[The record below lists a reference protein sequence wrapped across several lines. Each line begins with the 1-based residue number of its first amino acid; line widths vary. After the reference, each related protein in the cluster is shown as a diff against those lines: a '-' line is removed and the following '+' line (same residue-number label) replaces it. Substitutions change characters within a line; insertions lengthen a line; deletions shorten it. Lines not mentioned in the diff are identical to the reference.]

1 MNMAMTNL
9 YQYKDIEYRLKKS
22 ERKTTSIYIER
33 DGSVSVLAPAPFEL
47 ERIEQILEKKRSWIY
62 RSLAEW
68 ADLNR
73 TRVHREYVNG
83 ESFLYLG
90 RQYRLQLIDTAKQKG
105 IDIQEAPLVFLHN
118 QFWLRKDAVEQA
130 PEHFKQFYKTKLTK
144 KLKERFKLYQPVMG
158 VTPIDV
164 KVMELQN
171 RWGSC
176 TSKGVINFHW
186 KCAMLPT
193 TVLDYVV
200 VHELAHITNQSHNAA
215 FWRSIEKVMPG
226 YEEQK
231 IWLRLNGAGMSL

>member
-1 MNMAMTNL
+1 MAMTNL

-68 ADLNR
+68 EDLNR

-90 RQYRLQLIDTAKQKG
+90 RQYRLQLIDTTKQKG
-105 IDIQEAPLVFLHN
+105 IDNQEAPLVFLHN

-158 VTPIDV
+158 VTPTDV

-193 TVLDYVV
+193 TVLDYVI
-200 VHELAHITNQSHNAA
+200 VHELSHITNQSHNAA
-215 FWRSIEKVMPG
+215 FWRSIEKVIPG

>member
-1 MNMAMTNL
+1 MAATHL
-9 YQYKDIEYRLKKS
+9 HQYKDIEYSLKKS

-33 DGSVSVLAPAPFEL
+33 DGSVSVLAPAPFQHNK
-47 ERIEQILEKKRSWIY
+47 IEQIIERKRSWIY

-68 ADLNR
+68 EDLNR

-90 RQYRLQLIDTAKQKG
+90 RHYRLQLVDADKQ
-105 IDIQEAPLVFLHN
+105 DEPLVFLHN
-118 QFWLRKDAVEQA
+118 QFWLRKDAVQQA
-130 PEHFKQFYKTKLTK
+130 LEHFKQFYKAKLQK
-144 KLKERFKLYQPVMG
+144 KLKERLKIHQPKMG
-158 VTPIDV
+158 VELVEI

-176 TSKGVINFHW
+176 TAKGAINFHW

-200 VHELAHITNQSHNAA
+200 VHELAHISNPSHNPA
-215 FWRSIEKVMPG
+215 FWRSVEKILPG
-226 YEEQK
+226 YKEQK
-231 IWLRLNGAGMSL
+231 SWLRLNGAGMSL